1 MRAPGKFACIEIIK
15 LLEVWK
21 DSYSLHAWCYITYGF
36 MQMPTPGGDQLK
48 SLSTFD
54 YNAVFIFHDL
64 CSLLFY
70 FFFFA
75 LLQEVTTKIKIHHK
89 SRKKNNGDL
98 NLKSDVLTI
107 IMGAS
112 VPDPGLEIREG
123 GGGQSSRP

>member
-1 MRAPGKFACIEIIK
+1 
-15 LLEVWK
+15 
-21 DSYSLHAWCYITYGF
+21 
-36 MQMPTPGGDQLK
+36 MPTPGGDQLK

-89 SRKKNNGDL
+89 SKKKNNGDL

-123 GGGQSSRP
+123 GGQSSRP